1 MRLTQALIGI
11 RYILAYHHISGILRS
26 ICSRTLAVPR
36 PTSPSSHR
44 KWSFCSNTDTTSI
57 HQMPF
62 DIFEPSGSAHQFSHC
77 TASGNLVVQTH
88 LLPSPQMMMAV
99 ETHPI
104 GHTDARSPPTLVRI
118 RSHNFQIPTQT
129 LRSKYCASCACVS
142 PFRHMGYVSRTE
154 DYNRGPAVICLIC

>member
-1 MRLTQALIGI
+1 M
-11 RYILAYHHISGILRS
+11 LAYHHISGILRS
-26 ICSRTLAVPR
+26 ICLRTLAVPR

-62 DIFEPSGSAHQFSHC
+62 DIFEASGSAHQFSHC

-99 ETHPI
+99 ETQPI
-104 GHTDARSPPTLVRI
+104 GHADARPF
-118 RSHNFQIPTQT
+118 SHPRPNPITQLPNSNSNTSVKVLCVVCLCFAVSAHGICFQDGGLQPWPGGDMSH
-129 LRSKYCASCACVS
+129 LLENAW
-142 PFRHMGYVSRTE
+142 
-154 DYNRGPAVICLIC
+154 